1 MKNRAAIFLAMMTL
15 VLVGLACGLFNQVMS
30 LTNLRMAFDQDGNA
44 PTTVFS
50 SNDEFFAVGDLDN
63 APAGTLVT
71 ADWRA
76 VAIDGYAPEELI
88 FHQEINDF
96 TDDLFT
102 GSIYFQLSNDQGWQ
116 SGEYKVDVLL
126 NDNLVETLYF
136 NVR

>member
-1 MKNRAAIFLAMMTL
+1 MAL
-15 VLVGLACGLFNQVMS
+15 VLAVIACGMFSQEMS
-30 LTNLRMAFDQDGNA
+30 LTNVRMAFDQDGNA

-50 SNDEFFAVGDLDN
+50 PNDEFFAVGDLDN
-63 APAGTLVT
+63 APAGTIVA

-76 VAIDGYAPEELI
+76 VAIEGYAPEELI

-102 GSIYFQLSNDQGWQ
+102 GTIYFQLSNDQGWQ
-116 SGEYKVDVLL
+116 SGEYKVDVLM

-136 NVR
+136 SVR